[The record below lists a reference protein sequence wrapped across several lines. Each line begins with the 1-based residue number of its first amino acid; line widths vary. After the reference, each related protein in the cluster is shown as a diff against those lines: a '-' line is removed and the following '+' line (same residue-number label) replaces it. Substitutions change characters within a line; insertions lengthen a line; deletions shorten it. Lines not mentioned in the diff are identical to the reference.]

1 MEQAT
6 PLTKGATSIME
17 TTTFTTT
24 AAATPA
30 NELVDGL
37 WRLAAAILPDGEA
50 MRFEGGDNG
59 HDPIND
65 REAFVALLL
74 GLASTVNISGLCDG
88 DTADVRSRIGC
99 LGPALRHFGW
109 EAK

>member
-1 MEQAT
+1 
-6 PLTKGATSIME
+6 ME

-30 NELVDGL
+30 NELVDQL
-37 WRLAAAILPDGEA
+37 WRLADAILPDGEA
-50 MRFEGGDNG
+50 YRFEGGDNG
-59 HDPIND
+59 HDPTND

-74 GLASTVNISGLCDG
+74 GLSCTINVSGLCDG
-88 DTADVRSRIGC
+88 DTANVRSRIGC